1 MHTENVTIDNAKAE
15 EYLDKLFN
23 QYCFSRTEIS
33 TILQLSRTELKDV
46 TAFTPEQK
54 EHLAAFYYHIRMI
67 NNLLHHQDEPEQ
79 TSSWFTTRLH
89 QDFSCTPHDI
99 YLKNGFL
106 AVLSILQN
114 EDTEQYLQKFYPGY
128 KKNGRK
134 TTLVTAED
142 GVESIIVQEK
152 EQD

>member
-1 MHTENVTIDNAKAE
+1 MHTGNVTIDNAE
-15 EYLDKLFN
+15 VQEYLDKLLN

-33 TILQLSRTELKDV
+33 TILQLSRAALKDV
-46 TAFTPEQK
+46 TMFEPEQK
-54 EHLAAFYYHIRMI
+54 EQLAAFYYHIRMI
-67 NNLLHHQDEPEQ
+67 NNLLDHQDEPEQ

-89 QDFSCTPHDI
+89 QDFTCTPCDI
-99 YLKNGFL
+99 YLKNGFF

-114 EDTEQYLQKFYPGY
+114 DDTEQYLQKFYPEY

-134 TTLVTAED
+134 TILVTAED

-152 EQD
+152 EQH

>member
-33 TILQLSRTELKDV
+33 TILQLSRTALKDV
-46 TAFTPEQK
+46 TTFTPEQRK
-54 EHLAAFYYHIRMI
+54 QLAAFYYHIRMI
-67 NNLLHHQDEPEQ
+67 NNLLNHQEAPEE
-79 TSSWFTTRLH
+79 TASWFTTRLH
-89 QDFSCTPHDI
+89 QDFSCKPYDI

-114 EDTEQYLQKFYPGY
+114 EDTEQYLQKFYPEY
-128 KKNGRK
+128 RKNGRK

-142 GVESIIVQEK
+142 GVETLIVHEK
-152 EQD
+152 EQQ

>member
-1 MHTENVTIDNAKAE
+1 MHTENVTIDNAKAQ
-15 EYLDKLFN
+15 EYLDKLLN

-33 TILQLSRTELKDV
+33 TILQLSRTALKDV
-46 TAFTPEQK
+46 TTFTSEQK
-54 EHLAAFYYHIRMI
+54 EQLAAFYYHIRMI
-67 NNLLHHQDEPEQ
+67 NNLLDHQDKPEQ

-89 QDFSCTPHDI
+89 KDFTCTPCDI

-114 EDTEQYLQKFYPGY
+114 DDTEQYLQKFYPEY
-128 KKNGRK
+128 RKNGRK

-142 GVESIIVQEK
+142 GIESIIVQEK